1 MYAIYVENKAG
12 GGAWV
17 AEITAE
23 DIDSIERYR
32 TTDSSFET
40 RMFTVFGPYSEA
52 EAYALL
58 AKSNEPR
65 SATAVHTA

>member
-17 AEITAE
+17 GEITTE
-23 DIDSIERYR
+23 DIASIEQCRV
-32 TTDSSFET
+32 TDSSFET

-52 EAYALL
+52 EANALL
-58 AKSNEPR
+58 AKSNV
-65 SATAVHTA
+65 A